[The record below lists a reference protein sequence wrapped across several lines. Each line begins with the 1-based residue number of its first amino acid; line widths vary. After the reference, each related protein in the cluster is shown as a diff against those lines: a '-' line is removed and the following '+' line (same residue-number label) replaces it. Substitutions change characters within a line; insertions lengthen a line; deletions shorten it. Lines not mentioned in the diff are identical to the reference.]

1 MAEAAPNG
9 AGNGT
14 GGCPGLQGKG
24 CCRRWAGGFG
34 VRVRVAGTGPHG
46 RCIFQGTQGL
56 RAESRG
62 LSASSMDL
70 SSHSSLLSS
79 N

>member
-1 MAEAAPNG
+1 MAPNV
-9 AGNGT
+9 ADNGT
-14 GGCPGLQGKG
+14 GGVSLQGKG
-24 CCRRWAGGFG
+24 CRRWAGSFG
-34 VRVRVAGTGPHG
+34 AWLWIVGPGPHG

>member
-1 MAEAAPNG
+1 MCDSRAILA
-9 AGNGT
+9 
-14 GGCPGLQGKG
+14 CKG
-24 CCRRWAGGFG
+24 CRRWDGSFG
-34 VRVRVAGTGPHG
+34 AWGWIAGTSWALSF
-46 RCIFQGTQGL
+46 FQGTQGL